1 MKLIEKSIDYTPA
14 ILLTILAVTFMDG
27 SGYLITVTTSYKQE
41 IEKLTHC
48 IAADMEYI
56 DGDCM
61 K

>member
-1 MKLIEKSIDYTPA
+1 MEKLFEYTPA
-14 ILLTILAVTFMDG
+14 ILLTILAVTFMVG

-56 DGDCM
+56 DGDCV
-61 K
+61 KPS

>member
-1 MKLIEKSIDYTPA
+1 MEKLFEYTPA
-14 ILLTILAVTFMDG
+14 ILLTILAVTFMVG

-56 DGDCM
+56 DRDCV
-61 K
+61 KPS